1 MAKFF
6 TEKDVNQL
14 LTMDETIKSLE
25 EAFIASS
32 KKKIINIPRNRIDIE
47 GSNFN
52 FMAASWEEKE
62 IVGYKSYVAGSKGL
76 SFHVCIYSL
85 KDNRLLAIIEANRL
99 GQLRTGA
106 ATGIATK
113 FLCQKDSIS
122 MGVFGSGFQ
131 AETQIEAISNVKKI
145 TECIV
150 YSRNLERSQ
159 QFCQKMSEKLK
170 IPVNSASDPEQ
181 CAVNKDVIVTITNS
195 QEPVLKGKWLSPNT
209 HINAAGSNVANRRE
223 IDIEA
228 IERSGLIVVDDM
240 SQAKI
245 ECGDLI
251 QYKKIDSTF
260 DWSNVCLLG
269 DLVAKKK
276 KIPENTI
283 TLFESQGIAL
293 EDIAIAHTLLKKS
306 IKEDRGIYLN

>member
-6 TEKDVNQL
+6 SEKDVNQL
-14 LTMDETIKSLE
+14 LTMDEAIKSLE

-122 MGVFGSGFQ
+122 M

-170 IPVNSASDPEQ
+170 IPVNSTSDPEQ

-228 IERSGLIVVDDM
+228 IERSDLIVVDDM
-240 SQAKI
+240 NQAKI